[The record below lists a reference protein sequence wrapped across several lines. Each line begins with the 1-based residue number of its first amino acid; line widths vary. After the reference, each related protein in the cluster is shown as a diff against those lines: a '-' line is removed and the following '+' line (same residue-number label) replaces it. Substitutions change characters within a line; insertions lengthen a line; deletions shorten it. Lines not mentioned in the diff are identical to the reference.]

1 MCLGWCPRPLTAGP
15 QPNRTTD
22 QHQQLRPFSKLPA
35 RLRFSSAQ
43 ANTRWS
49 SIYVRLSQLYFND
62 LNGSLSEAKKLCFV
76 WPSTWQRH
84 KWSAAAGKQG
94 HKASELD
101 WDCAAAQVNARPWIT
116 PNWTP
121 RPRFKTQSSMFTL
134 FFFCFF
140 LPFLLVHSLYT
151 GPGGRT
157 FPSE

>member
-1 MCLGWCPRPLTAGP
+1 MILWLPHFDVISNNFQNSWWTWSRRRLPRWEKPLSETCVMCLGRCPRPLTAGP

-94 HKASELD
+94 HKASELE

-116 PNWTP
+116 PN
-121 RPRFKTQSSMFTL
+121 
-134 FFFCFF
+134 
-140 LPFLLVHSLYT
+140 
-151 GPGGRT
+151 
-157 FPSE
+157 